1 MIFHPRGTG
10 MKRFVVYFKKYRL
23 PAIIGPTLV
32 IIDVLAEIVQPV
44 LMSKIVD
51 FGIVGRNVGYIIHIG
66 LLMTALA
73 LVALGTNFGSV
84 YFASKASQ
92 GMGAE
97 LRKDLFG
104 KVQTFSFANIDKF
117 GTASL
122 ITRLTND
129 VNTLQ
134 QTAMLVMRML
144 IRAPLTIIM
153 AMALSFAINT
163 RIALIL
169 LFALPVLSVAIVL
182 IIGRG
187 LPLFSKMQDK
197 LDLLNGNIQENLT
210 NVRVIKSFV
219 TQGFERK
226 KFLLANTDLMN
237 STMRAMNV
245 TIMTMPVTM
254 FLMNM
259 TTILVIWFGG
269 NMVVQKQL
277 MTGQLISVISYIT
290 QIMMSLTA
298 LSQAFMMFSRS
309 RASSKRIL
317 EVLDSDVDIKDGPD
331 TGLFVEKGQ
340 VEFKDVY
347 FSYNKHASEQ
357 VIKNVNFEA
366 DAGEVVAIVGSTG
379 SGKTTLISLISRLYD
394 VDSGQVLIDGYDV
407 KRYELTKL
415 RQGIG
420 MVMQR
425 SMLFSG
431 TIRENIAW
439 GKQDA
444 TAEEIETAARAA
456 QAHDF
461 IMEMPEGYDT
471 VLGQGGVTLSG
482 GQKQRMCIARA
493 MIKKPRILILDDS
506 TSAVDSATEMHI
518 REAFGTH
525 LKGTT
530 TFIIA
535 QRISSVRYADKIIVL
550 DNGEIKGIGNHQSLM
565 RTNTIYKEI
574 YDSQQEEVK
583 N

>member
-1 MIFHPRGTG
+1 
-10 MKRFVVYFKKYRL
+10 MKRFLIYFKKYRRA
-23 PAIIGPTLV
+23 AITGPVLV
-32 IIDVLAEIVQPV
+32 IIDVFAEIVQPA

-51 FGIVGRNVGYIIHIG
+51 YGIVGRNVGYIVQVG
-66 LLMTALA
+66 MVMTALA
-73 LVALGTNFGSV
+73 LIALVTNFGSV
-84 YFASKASQ
+84 YFSSKASQ

-97 LRKDLFG
+97 LRKAVFA

-117 GTASL
+117 GSASL

-129 VNTLQ
+129 INTLQ
-134 QTAMLVMRML
+134 QTAMMIMRML
-144 IRAPLTIIM
+144 IRAPLTLIM
-153 AMALSFAINT
+153 ALGLSFAINA
-163 RIALIL
+163 RVALVL
-169 LFALPVLSVAIVL
+169 LLALPVLSVAIVL
-182 IIGRG
+182 IISRG

-197 LDLLNGNIQENLT
+197 LDKLNENIQENLT

-219 TQGFERK
+219 TQNTERK
-226 KFLLANTDLMN
+226 KFLASNEDLMN
-237 STMRAMNV
+237 ATIRAMNV

-254 FLMNM
+254 LLMNM

-269 NMVVQKQL
+269 NLVGQGKL
-277 MTGQLISVISYIT
+277 MTGQLISFISYVT
-290 QIMMSLTA
+290 QILMSLTA

-309 RASSKRIL
+309 RASSRRVI
-317 EVLDSDVDIKDGPD
+317 EVLDSPVDILDGSAESLSV
-331 TGLFVEKGQ
+331 TRGQ
-340 VEFKDVY
+340 VEFQDVS
-347 FSYNKHASEQ
+347 FSYNKHASEK
-357 VIKNVNFEA
+357 VIQNVSFTAN
-366 DAGEVVAIVGSTG
+366 AGEVVAIVGSTG

-394 VDSGQVLIDGYDV
+394 TDSGQIMVDGNDV
-407 KRYELTKL
+407 KEYSLLKL

-444 TAEEIETAARAA
+444 SMEEILIAAKAA

-461 IMEMPEGYDT
+461 IMEMPQGYET
-471 VLGQGGVTLSG
+471 ELGQGGVTLSG

-493 MIKKPRILILDDS
+493 MIKRPKILILDDS
-506 TSAVDSATEMHI
+506 TSAVDSATELRI
-518 REAFGTH
+518 REAFDTI
-525 LKGTT
+525 LKDTT

-535 QRISSVRYADKIIVL
+535 QRISSVRYADKIIVM
-550 DNGEIKGIGNHQSLM
+550 DNGRISGIGTHKELM
-565 RTNTIYKEI
+565 AQNAIYKEI

>member
-1 MIFHPRGTG
+1 
-10 MKRFVVYFKKYRL
+10 MKRFLIYFEKYRL

-51 FGIVGRNVGYIIHIG
+51 FGIVGKNVGYIVQIG

-97 LRKDLFG
+97 LRKDLFA

-153 AMALSFAINT
+153 AMTLSFAINT
-163 RIALIL
+163 RIAFIL
-169 LFALPVLSVAIVL
+169 LFAMPVLSIAIVL

-187 LPLFSKMQDK
+187 LPLFSRMQDK
-197 LDLLNGNIQENLT
+197 LDLLNANIQENLT

-219 TQGFERK
+219 TQGYERK
-226 KFLLANTDLMN
+226 KFLSSNTDLMN
-237 STMRAMNV
+237 ATMRAMNV

-254 FLMNM
+254 LLMNI

-309 RASSKRIL
+309 RASSKRII
-317 EVLDSDVDIKDGPD
+317 EVLDAEVDIKDGPNA
-331 TGLFVEKGQ
+331 GLSVSKGQ
-340 VEFKDVY
+340 VEFKNVA
-347 FSYNKHASEQ
+347 FSYNKRASEE
-357 VIKNVNFEA
+357 VIKNVSFEA
-366 DAGEVVAIVGSTG
+366 NPGEVVAIVGSTG

-394 VDSGQVLIDGYDV
+394 VDSGHVLVDGHDV
-407 KRYELTKL
+407 KEYDLTKL

-444 TAEEIETAARAA
+444 TTEEIEAAAKAA

-461 IMEMPEGYDT
+461 IMEMPQGYDT

-493 MIKKPRILILDDS
+493 MIKKPKILILDDS
-506 TSAVDSATEMHI
+506 TSAVDSATEMRI
-518 REAFGTH
+518 REAFNT
-525 LKGTT
+525 LLQGTT

-565 RTNTIYKEI
+565 QTNAIYKEI